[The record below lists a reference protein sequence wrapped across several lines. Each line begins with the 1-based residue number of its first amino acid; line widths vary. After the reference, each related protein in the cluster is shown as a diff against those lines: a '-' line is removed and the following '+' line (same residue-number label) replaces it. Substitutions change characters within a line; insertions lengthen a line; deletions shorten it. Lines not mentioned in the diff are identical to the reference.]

1 MKKEIPPHHLRHL
14 SDRHSVELQGSGL
27 SLRAVLLGLALVV
40 GISTGA
46 PYAIW
51 IVGSSEMTW
60 SYFPTIVG
68 APLFLLVLANAL
80 LKRARGRPVLNAAEL
95 VTIIIMGLVASG
107 MPIFM
112 VGLVLSIVSKPYYG
126 ALPDNKWESLVQPHL
141 PAWAIPSPA
150 GDAMRFFY
158 EGLPDKTLAIPWGAW
173 LEPLMWWVG
182 LVLALYFVGFCTVVV
197 LRRHWMERERLTFP
211 LTEAALMLTREETG
225 SALPGV
231 LGNRAFW
238 IGFAIPCGLILFNV
252 PGYFSPAL
260 VQVPVF
266 RDWPVQIFPHV
277 PVINL
282 LMYFPVIGFMYLV
295 PTAISFSIWF
305 FHLFYLVE
313 WGFVQQAG
321 ILNLRGDPYVYS
333 WTPLSWQSWGA
344 FVAMVGWS
352 LWMARDHL
360 LAVWR
365 TAWGREGWID
375 DRDEMVSYRVAVC
388 GGLAGLAFILWWLWR
403 SGLELHLAV
412 LYMAGAMTIFL
423 GITRLVVQAGMY
435 YLTTPMS
442 AQGMVTAMLGSG
454 LGPQNLV
461 ALALTFAWCSD
472 VQSTFMPSAA
482 NALKLHDYYTHRRQ
496 GGLALAIGLAVV
508 VSFAATSCFM
518 IYLCYD
524 YGAAN
529 LRSWFFNAS
538 GGAGGRAF
546 DWATQQMRDPAPTDW
561 DKLGIFGSG
570 ALAYLALTFL
580 HYRLP
585 WWPLHPVGLAVAST
599 WMVKRIA
606 FSVFVAWLCKRLV
619 LRFGGVALY
628 QRLKPFFV
636 GLAVGFFVG
645 VFLSFGMDV
654 VWFKG
659 GGHPVLHG

>member
-1 MKKEIPPHHLRHL
+1 MPE
-14 SDRHSVELQGSGL
+14 
-27 SLRAVLLGLALVV
+27 RA
-40 GISTGA
+40 
-46 PYAIW
+46 
-51 IVGSSEMTW
+51 
-60 SYFPTIVG
+60 
-68 APLFLLVLANAL
+68 FLL
-80 LKRARGRPVLNAAEL
+80 
-95 VTIIIMGLVASG
+95 
-107 MPIFM
+107 
-112 VGLVLSIVSKPYYG
+112 
-126 ALPDNKWESLVQPHL
+126 
-141 PAWAIPSPA
+141 
-150 GDAMRFFY
+150 
-158 EGLPDKTLAIPWGAW
+158 
-173 LEPLMWWVG
+173 
-182 LVLALYFVGFCTVVV
+182 
-197 LRRHWMERERLTFP
+197 
-211 LTEAALMLTREETG
+211 
-225 SALPGV
+225 
-231 LGNRAFW
+231 
-238 IGFAIPCGLILFNV
+238 
-252 PGYFSPAL
+252 
-260 VQVPVF
+260 
-266 RDWPVQIFPHV
+266 
-277 PVINL
+277 
-282 LMYFPVIGFMYLV
+282 
-295 PTAISFSIWF
+295 
-305 FHLFYLVE
+305 
-313 WGFVQQAG
+313 
-321 ILNLRGDPYVYS
+321 
-333 WTPLSWQSWGA
+333 
-344 FVAMVGWS
+344 
-352 LWMARDHL
+352 
-360 LAVWR
+360 
-365 TAWGREGWID
+365 
-375 DRDEMVSYRVAVC
+375 
-388 GGLAGLAFILWWLWR
+388 LAGLVFILWWLWR
-403 SGLELHLAV
+403 SGRELYLAA
-412 LYMAGAMTIFL
+412 LYIAAAMTIFL

-435 YLTTPMS
+435 YVTTPMS
-442 AQGMVTAMLGSG
+442 AHAMVTAMLGSG

-628 QRLKPFFV
+628 QRLKPFFI

-645 VFLSFGMDV
+645 VFLSFGVDV

-659 GGHPVLHG
+659 GGHPILHG